1 MKNDNILN
9 EAKLT
14 NLNFNKE
21 IPVNED
27 TILDRITNLDSEYF
41 DNKASSLH
49 KSNLIKETINEEKK
63 ETVSLRSAVNIS
75 FNNGK
80 NGIASSSRLETNE
93 NQNQSSS
100 VVMRKIVLLEPEI
113 KTKKDENS
121 LDMSN
126 DSKYFIYDYS

>member
-1 MKNDNILN
+1 LKNDNILN